1 MTTLCFVFGRT
12 QGCALSFFVR
22 FSEKPGFCGYF
33 LGVRTLFR
41 YAVRES
47 DKSHII
53 EGLFVV
59 GPDMLTGRGLT
70 VGDSTST
77 AELLYGAPDKIEVNY
92 SGGTVRSVYIY
103 FLKFRKNMLLI
114 YLEDGKVSS
123 ISAIS
128 YNKDNPGTAG

>member
-1 MTTLCFVFGRT
+1 
-12 QGCALSFFVR
+12 
-22 FSEKPGFCGYF
+22 
-33 LGVRTLFR
+33 
-41 YAVRES
+41 
-47 DKSHII
+47 
-53 EGLFVV
+53 
-59 GPDMLTGRGLT
+59 MLTGRGLT

-128 YNKDNPGTAG
+128 YNKDNPGTVG